1 MINHIILNLKNG
13 VMTIFFLNIETN
25 QEVLEEYFLITFKL
39 GIGEK
44 ILNFV
49 QGVGTYFH
57 QFIKNTLIALKDE
70 KWNEE
75 EKKIQLVKRSRYAEF
90 NLLYDRGTKFGLE
103 TGGNVD
109 AILMSMPPHAV
120 WE

>member
-1 MINHIILNLKNG
+1 
-13 VMTIFFLNIETN
+13 MTIFFLKHRNEPRG
-25 QEVLEEYFLITFKL
+25 VG
-39 GIGEK
+39 GIFFDYLQTGDWGKDFE
-44 ILNFV
+44 FV

-70 KWNEE
+70 EWNEE